1 MKGEIWKV
9 LFAALKYE
17 EQYAFQKVAI
27 ELHKQPKKTK
37 KEHIRLVISSIR
49 VGVVT
54 KTDDEI
60 YVLNTVKTYI
70 WGSQSTTTMTSII

>member
-1 MKGEIWKV
+1 M

-60 YVLNTVKTYI
+60 YVLNTIKTYI